1 MTILKSNK
9 IVLTIILLVFFVGD
23 NILTTFGIPLPQH
36 KLILL
41 LLCSLS
47 LFKLKITYREFPQII
62 HLLVFCFVYT
72 LFKVITGGQGG
83 NTMMGVMVMLPI
95 LVYIAF
101 RSLEKP
107 KNILTYKSILY
118 IGYLFECCISIA
130 ERILHMHFFKW
141 QEDIEY
147 ALIDFDVT
155 EFRSFGLF
163 GHPLQNAVVV
173 EVFILFILIYERNIK
188 RKYFLAILGVV
199 AIFCFNTRAAIV
211 MSSVSVAFYTLYWVR
226 TERVSIHVKM
236 ALLIAFVA
244 ISAFVYHMFTQGLIG
259 GRLSSMGLYDEDSAG
274 VRIEVWN
281 IFNYYELKDFVFGI
295 SEKELVFLKSRL
307 GLIAVENFW
316 FNWML
321 TYGVVFVVGLVLF
334 YIPVFKKIFSGTS
347 LFTSMFLTIP
357 FITLASTNPSLAVSI
372 VPVSSFL
379 LLSYIMPMSNINNY
393 RQ

>member
-1 MTILKSNK
+1 
-9 IVLTIILLVFFVGD
+9 
-23 NILTTFGIPLPQH
+23 
-36 KLILL
+36 
-41 LLCSLS
+41 
-47 LFKLKITYREFPQII
+47 
-62 HLLVFCFVYT
+62 
-72 LFKVITGGQGG
+72 
-83 NTMMGVMVMLPI
+83 
-95 LVYIAF
+95 
-101 RSLEKP
+101 
-107 KNILTYKSILY
+107 
-118 IGYLFECCISIA
+118 
-130 ERILHMHFFKW
+130 MHFFKW

-147 ALIDFDVT
+147 TLLDFDGT

-173 EVFILFILIYERNIK
+173 EVFILFILMYERNIK

-211 MSSVSVAFYTLYWVR
+211 MSSATVVLYTLYWVR
-226 TERVSIHVKM
+226 TEKVSSNVKM

-244 ISAFVYHMFTQGLIG
+244 ISGFVYHMFTQGLIG

-281 IFNYYELKDFVFGI
+281 IFNYYDLKDFIFGI
-295 SEKELVFLKSRL
+295 SEKELIFLKSRL

-334 YIPVFKKIFSGTS
+334 YIPVFKKIFSGTT
-347 LFTSMFLTIP
+347 LFTSMFLIIP

-379 LLSYIMPMSNINNY
+379 LLSYIMPISHSNK
-393 RQ
+393 